1 MNLNRRKVLSWFGL
15 GWVASLLP
23 SSLVG
28 CSETKSPE
36 VSATSA
42 APAKSAPVASAPSNA
57 FKAIGTVAQLDKEIS
72 LLSGDKKVAVVRD
85 PKNANK
91 VLAVS
96 ASCTHKGCTVKW
108 KASGNAFVCPCHD
121 AEFAADGKVLKGPA
135 KTPLQVYDAKIENGQ
150 VFVNV

>member
-1 MNLNRRKVLSWFGL
+1 MNLNRRKLLSWFGL
-15 GWVASLLP
+15 GWLATLLP

-42 APAKSAPVASAPSNA
+42 
-57 FKAIGTVAQLDKEIS
+57 FRLIGTVAQLDKDLS
-72 LLSGDKKVAVVRD
+72 LLSDDKKVAVVRD

-108 KASGNAFVCPCHD
+108 KASDNAFVCPCHD